1 MRRPRGTGR
10 IYRQK
15 DTSLWWIKFYRN
27 GEPFRESTGTS
38 DKRKATRALNLRLA
52 EVTTGNFIGPTVERT
67 PSGSLPKTSSATTA
81 LMARPRWTTARRA
94 GVFVSSHFSDLFVR
108 CRSRAAC

>member
-10 IYRQK
+10 IYQQK
-15 DTSLWWIKFYRN
+15 GSAVWWIKFYPN

-38 DKRKATRALNLRLA
+38 DKRKAMRALNLRLA

-67 PSGSLPKTSSATTA
+67 RVTELA
-81 LMARPRWTTARRA
+81 
-94 GVFVSSHFSDLFVR
+94 
-108 CRSRAAC
+108 

>member
-15 DTSLWWIKFYRN
+15 DSSVWWTKFYRN

-38 DKRKATRALNLRLA
+38 GKRKATRALNLRLA
-52 EVTTGNFIGPTVERT
+52 EVTTGNFIGPTI
-67 PSGSLPKTSSATTA
+67 PASTA
-81 LMARPRWTTARRA
+81 VKPAVARE
-94 GVFVSSHFSDLFVR
+94 
-108 CRSRAAC
+108 

>member
-15 DTSLWWIKFYRN
+15 DSSVWWTKFYRN

-52 EVTTGNFIGPTVERT
+52 EVTTGNFIGPTI
-67 PSGSLPKTSSATTA
+67 PASTA
-81 LMARPRWTTARRA
+81 VKPAVARE
-94 GVFVSSHFSDLFVR
+94 
-108 CRSRAAC
+108 